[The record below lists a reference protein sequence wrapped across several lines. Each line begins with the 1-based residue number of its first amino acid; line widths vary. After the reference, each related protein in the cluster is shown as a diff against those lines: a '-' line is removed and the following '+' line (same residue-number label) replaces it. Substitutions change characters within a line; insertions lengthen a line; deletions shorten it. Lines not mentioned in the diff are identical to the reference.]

1 MYAMIDGSYTNFV
14 KLLFV
19 ACNVG
24 GLAGDGTVQGSC
36 ANAGEVCTAL
46 GQCLGTK
53 YYSYHC

>member
-1 MYAMIDGSYTNFV
+1 MIDGSYTNFV

-53 YYSYHC
+53 YYSNHC

>member
-1 MYAMIDGSYTNFV
+1 MVVGCYTNFV

-36 ANAGEVCTAL
+36 ANVGEVCTAL

-53 YYSYHC
+53 YYSNHC